1 LLDREGKITMASTI
15 ENRSRTPELRS
26 FGAVVR
32 RLREAAGLKQVELAA
47 LVNVSRAYIGHVEL
61 GKTRCRLDFAKRL
74 DAALRANGE
83 IITAWNKL
91 LQAIKSVKYAAYFVN
106 FPKAESTAKLI
117 RVYETHIVNGLFQT
131 EAYAS
136 EIVQDTDMLN
146 TRMNRQEQVMS
157 EPAPKIF
164 VVLEESIL
172 HRQVGTREVM
182 REQLEYLLEL
192 SERPGI
198 RLQALPTVYVED
210 ARAAFTIAT
219 QADRSDAAYL
229 VTATGGVTSAD
240 PDDLVNLH
248 ERFASLQ
255 AEALNV
261 RDTRA
266 LIRRVIDERWT

>member
-1 LLDREGKITMASTI
+1 MASTI
-15 ENRSRTPELRS
+15 ENRRRTPELRS

-47 LVNVSRAYIGHVEL
+47 VVNVSRAYIGHVEL

-74 DAALRANGE
+74 DDALRADGE

-91 LQAIKSVKYAAYFVN
+91 LESIKSVKYAAYFVN
-106 FPKAESTAKLI
+106 FPKAESTAALI

-131 EAYAS
+131 EAYAKVL
-136 EIVQDTDMLN
+136 IKDPDILN
-146 TRMNRQEQVMS
+146 TRINRQRQVMS
-157 EPAPKIF
+157 APAPRIF
-164 VVLEESIL
+164 VVLEESIV

-198 RLQALPTVYVED
+198 RLQVLPTIYVED
-210 ARAAFTIAT
+210 ARAAFAIAT

-229 VTATGGVTSAD
+229 VTGTGGVTSAD
-240 PDDLVNLH
+240 PDDLANLH
-248 ERFASLQ
+248 ERFATLQ

-266 LIRRVIDERWT
+266 LIRRVIDEKWT